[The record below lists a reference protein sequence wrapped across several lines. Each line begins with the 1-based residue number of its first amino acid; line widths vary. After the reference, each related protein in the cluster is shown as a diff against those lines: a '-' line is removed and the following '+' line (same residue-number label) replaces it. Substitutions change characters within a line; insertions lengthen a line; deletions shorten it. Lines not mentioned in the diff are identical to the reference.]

1 MAKILFFAGSAR
13 KQSTT
18 KKLSKAAFKMAEE
31 KGIDATFVDLRDYPM
46 PLYDG
51 DLEDEQ
57 GMPENAKKLKKLF
70 VEHDGF
76 FIVSP
81 EYNSS
86 YPPLLKNVVDWIS
99 RSDGEDL
106 GEPYKGKT
114 MAIAASSPGGLGG
127 MRVLVPLRMLFG
139 NLGVHV
145 VPSQVSVNYVT
156 KAFDENSM
164 LAIDNQRNL
173 MDATLDEL
181 KSTTDALKG

>member
-1 MAKILFFAGSAR
+1 
-13 KQSTT
+13 
-18 KKLSKAAFKMAEE
+18 MAEE

-86 YPPLLKNVVDWIS
+86 
-99 RSDGEDL
+99 
-106 GEPYKGKT
+106 
-114 MAIAASSPGGLGG
+114 
-127 MRVLVPLRMLFG
+127 
-139 NLGVHV
+139 
-145 VPSQVSVNYVT
+145 
-156 KAFDENSM
+156 
-164 LAIDNQRNL
+164 
-173 MDATLDEL
+173 
-181 KSTTDALKG
+181 